1 MSITFQFSRLKNF
14 SSQNYQA
21 RAVENSPGFCSS
33 PNFYVYCFEYFWYL
47 ALRILK
53 HIHKALKIIQ
63 YMYLRVAYG
72 ISSTV
77 SDTDNSPVSDTDNS
91 PVADTDN
98 SPVSVRYYLT

>member
-1 MSITFQFSRLKNF
+1 
-14 SSQNYQA
+14 
-21 RAVENSPGFCSS
+21 
-33 PNFYVYCFEYFWYL
+33 
-47 ALRILK
+47 
-53 HIHKALKIIQ
+53 
-63 YMYLRVAYG
+63 MYLRVAYG